1 MLGEYEMTVVK
12 LTLLR
17 SAAVDL
23 NRLMYVS
30 ENSVLINRLQ
40 SVTGNL
46 DSLM

>member
-1 MLGEYEMTVVK
+1 MLGECKITVVK
-12 LTLLR
+12 LTLLH
-17 SAAVDL
+17 SENVDL

-30 ENSVLINRLQ
+30 ENSILINRLQ